1 MEGLFFELGLVIISA
16 ALIGVIS
23 YYLKQPL
30 ILAYIAAGMLIGPSG
45 FGLVHNI
52 DAIQIIAQVGILLM
66 LFLVGLEMN
75 PDRLKNLGTVA
86 FIAGIGQVLFTSAIG
101 YVLVRL
107 FGFPFIEAVY
117 LTIALAFS
125 STVIAVKLIY
135 DKRDNNALYGQV
147 AIGILLVQD
156 VLAIIALLA
165 LTGFQSGSFDFDI
178 SRFAYILLGGAGLGL
193 FAIVIARKLLGYLYD
208 KIATSNEL
216 LILFSLGWAFF
227 VALLA
232 EKIGFNIEIGAFIAG
247 LSLASLPY
255 TFEINAKAKVL
266 RDFFITIFFV
276 GLGAGLMFA
285 SVGPF
290 VVPFVVLSL
299 FILIGNPLIVM
310 VLMGLLG
317 YDKRTSFFTG
327 LSIANISEFSLILI
341 AMGRSLGHVSDD
353 TVAMVTIIGILTMT
367 ISSYFMTY
375 NNQLY
380 NPLRSMLKVFEFKK
394 AKTKLSSKK
403 YGMQDHI
410 ILLGCGQM
418 GRTILQQ
425 IQGFKEEYLVVDHDN
440 SVIKELIKKDVP
452 CIFGDIEDTE
462 LMQELDLEEA
472 EVIISTLADT
482 ENNLTLIKHLSK
494 LPREKRPILIVT
506 ADSGREGLTL
516 FNKGADYVIL
526 KPYLGAAHV
535 YEINRE
541 LYQLGE
547 EKVTPG
553 LVAEIAEEE
562 KSKFKSDHD
571 YAKLLHNLNRLRL
584 SEIKQMMSKRGKT
597 LKPKQAKAS

>member
-1 MEGLFFELGLVIISA
+1 MHGLFFELGLVIISA

-45 FGLVHNI
+45 FGLVHDI
-52 DAIQIIAQVGILLM
+52 DAIAIIAQVGILLM

-75 PDRLKNLGTVA
+75 PDRLKNLGVVA
-86 FIAGIGQVLFTSAIG
+86 FVAGIGQVLFTSAIG
-101 YVLVRL
+101 YVLVRF
-107 FGFPFIEAVY
+107 FGFPFIEAIY

-135 DKRDNNALYGQV
+135 DKRDSNALYGQV
-147 AIGILLVQD
+147 AISILLVQD
-156 VLAIIALLA
+156 VLAILALLA
-165 LTGFQSGSFDFDI
+165 LTGFQSGSFDFDVKQ
-178 SRFAYILLGGAGLGL
+178 FGYILLGGAGLGF
-193 FAIVIARKLLGYLYD
+193 FAIVIARKLLGYLYN

-227 VALLA
+227 VALIA
-232 EKIGFNIEIGAFIAG
+232 EEIGFNIEIGAFIAG

-276 GLGAGLMFA
+276 ALGAGLAFA

-290 VVPFVVLSL
+290 VTPFIILSL

-310 VLMGLLG
+310 ILMGSLG

-341 AMGRSLGHVSDD
+341 AMGQGLGHVNEE

-380 NPLRSMLKVFEFKK
+380 NPLRNVLKVFEFRK

-403 YGMQDHI
+403 SGMQSHI

-425 IQGFKEEYLVVDHDN
+425 VQGFKEDYLVVDHDN

-452 CIFGDIEDTE
+452 CIFGDIEDEE

-472 EVIISTLADT
+472 EIIISTLVDI
-482 ENNLTLIKHLSK
+482 ENNLTLIKHLNK
-494 LPREKRPILIVT
+494 LPKEKRPILIVT

-526 KPYLGAAHV
+526 KPYLGASHIH
-535 YEINRE
+535 EINKE
-541 LYQLGE
+541 LYELE
-547 EKVTPG
+547 EEALVPGPVT
-553 LVAEIAEEE
+553 EIAEEE
-562 KSKFKSDHD
+562 ETKFKSDHH
-571 YAKLLHNLNRLRL
+571 YAKLLHNLNKLRL
-584 SEIKQMMSKRGKT
+584 AEIKQKIQKKHIV
-597 LKPKQAKAS
+597 LKPKKS